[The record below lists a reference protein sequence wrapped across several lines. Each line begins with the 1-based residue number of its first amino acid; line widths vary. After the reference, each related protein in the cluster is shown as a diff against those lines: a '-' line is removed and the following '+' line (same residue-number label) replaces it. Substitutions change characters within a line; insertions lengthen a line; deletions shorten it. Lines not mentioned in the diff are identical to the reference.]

1 MQAFIVSGLPF
12 FQWLIKTSLQGSL
25 LIGLIFLVKLL
36 LRDRLSV
43 RWYSYLWLLLLL
55 RLALPWVPNSRISVF
70 NLVPEQA
77 WPARTELASSTGST
91 TAEFLTPQTGTHG
104 PTVSPQPETAPV
116 AGDVSV
122 ALSDEGASAQ
132 SVSERLVGTLPWVWL
147 IGVLGLGACICIRN
161 VVHWRAIK
169 RERPVTDQT
178 ILDLLEDSK
187 MQMRV
192 QTIVGVI
199 VTDSVRSP
207 ALFGFV
213 RPRLLLPRGLVE
225 TLSLEELQ
233 HVFLHELAHLKR
245 RDIYL
250 GWLVSLLQVIHW
262 FNPLVW
268 FALCRLR
275 SDQELA
281 CDRLV
286 LSTMTAGEPAKYGQ
300 TIVKLFEQFSQ
311 INYLPSM
318 AGIMEDTS
326 QLERRIRMI
335 ANPNRKS
342 RTQSVVAMLLL
353 VALTCVAL
361 TDAHPAHASVDSLD
375 LKVPAGLQ
383 RNVLLYLSFDR
394 DGGTRAVDI
403 SGMDFHGALHGCEY
417 TDEGR
422 VGGAMRFDGEDD
434 HISIPGVK
442 LHAFSFSAWVKT
454 RTESMNNRRLFLL
467 DSGEEYYAV
476 QGTSRGDVE
485 LSGAD
490 FGDDDPEPIPMR
502 EFVVNDWTY
511 VTTTFDGD
519 AFSVYKNGVLTRS
532 GRGLHRGLTGTAYV
546 GGTEKQRGAFWHG
559 AMDEVALFNRAL
571 TGNEIKQLH
580 SMAGGVTAPRF
591 TTSST
596 VDHERQGA
604 AQFEGAWRGLAVD
617 KPEDGSSRD
626 SLALELKVDG
636 AGRLAGIAAGN
647 FVDSAYCRLQN
658 VKLDGKR
665 LSFEVRHRIQGM
677 RMGITLELKD
687 GTLQGEGAPI
697 DLDEDRCDI
706 TLQRDSSR
714 RGVPDVSGPKR
725 GGPVLHYS
733 FDDKGSHVN
742 DGSGQGHHATV
753 HGARYEPN
761 GRVGGAMSFDGNDD
775 YISSPN
781 ISLREFTFSAW
792 VKTDTGVLNNR
803 RLFMLSDGQR
813 CYALQCNVGSSVG
826 IYVADDVEVNEY
838 DWTLPLGKWIHV
850 TVTHDGNVFK
860 IYRNGRLTETGLIE
874 TSGVTGMFCI
884 GGTDR
889 HRGGFWQGMID
900 ELFVFNRALSDV
912 EVARLYGSVAG
923 AGDESLRPRRTDEP
937 ITSGEDTS
945 GSRFA
950 GVWSG
955 MAVDKPGDGNSR
967 DSLTLVLK
975 ISEQGRLTGTASG
988 DFVKG
993 GLSELKNLKL
1003 MLNRKGSAIGI
1014 SCEIAHRIAGLRMRV
1029 TLGLE
1034 DGTLKGE
1041 ALPIDFDEDSC
1052 DILLKKGSF
1061 R

>member
-12 FQWLIKTSLQGSL
+12 FQWLIKTSIQGSL

-70 NLVPEQA
+70 NLVPDQA
-77 WPARTELASSTGST
+77 WPTRTELASPPGDAARESV
-91 TAEFLTPQTGTHG
+91 TPRAGTRG
-104 PTVSPQPETAPV
+104 PTVSLQPETAPV
-116 AGDVSV
+116 AGDSSAV
-122 ALSDEGASAQ
+122 LSDGDVSTQ
-132 SVSERLVGTLPWVWL
+132 SVSERLAGTLPWIWL

-161 VVHWRAIK
+161 VVLWRAIK
-169 RERPVTDQT
+169 RERPVTDQA

-192 QTIVGVI
+192 QTLVGVI

-213 RPRLLLPRGLVE
+213 RPRLLLPQGLIE
-225 TLSLEELQ
+225 ALSLEELQ
-233 HVFLHELAHLKR
+233 HIFLHELAHLKR

-286 LSTMTAGEPAKYGQ
+286 LSTMNVGEPAKYGQ
-300 TIVKLFEQFSQ
+300 TIVKLFEQFSR
-311 INYLPSM
+311 ISYLPSM
-318 AGIMEDTS
+318 AGIMEDAS

-335 ANPNRKS
+335 AHPNKKS
-342 RTQSVVAMLLL
+342 RTQSAVAMLLL
-353 VALTCVAL
+353 VALTSVAL
-361 TDAHPAHASVDSLD
+361 TDAHPAPVSADSLD

-403 SGMDFHGALHGCEY
+403 SGMDFHGELHGCTYSE
-417 TDEGR
+417 EGR
-422 VGGAMRFDGEDD
+422 VGGALQFDGEDD

-454 RTESMNNRRLFLL
+454 RTDSLNNRRLFLL
-467 DSGEEYYAV
+467 DNGEQYYAV

-485 LSGAD
+485 LSGGD
-490 FGDDDPEPIPMR
+490 FNDDDPEPMPMR
-502 EFVVNDWTY
+502 EYIMNEWTF

-519 AFSVYKNGVLTRS
+519 AFGVYKNGVLTRS
-532 GRGLHRGLTGTAYV
+532 GRGARDSLTGTAYL
-546 GGTEKQRGAFWHG
+546 GGTEKFRGGFWCG

-571 TGNEIKQLH
+571 TANEVKQLYR
-580 SMAGGVTAPRF
+580 MAGGGTSARF
-591 TTSST
+591 TASST
-596 VDHERQGA
+596 IDDERLGGA
-604 AQFEGAWRGLAVD
+604 RFAGMWRGLAID
-617 KPEDGSSRD
+617 KPEDGNSRD
-626 SLALELKVDG
+626 SLALELKVDRS
-636 AGRLAGIAAGN
+636 GRLTGSAAGN
-647 FVDSAYCRLQN
+647 FVDSNYCRLQN
-658 VKLDGKR
+658 VKLDGNR
-665 LSFEVRHRIQGM
+665 LSFELRHRIQGM
-677 RMGITLELKD
+677 RMGITLELRD
-687 GTLQGEGAPI
+687 GVLQGEGAPI
-697 DLDEDRCDI
+697 DQDEDRCDI
-706 TLQRDSSR
+706 TLQRDSTHSPALARPRPR
-714 RGVPDVSGPKR
+714 RSGPI
-725 GGPVLHYS
+725 LHYS
-733 FDDKGSHVN
+733 FDRQGSHVTN
-742 DGSGQGHHATV
+742 ESGQGHHAKV
-753 HGARYEPN
+753 HGARYERN

-775 YISSPN
+775 YLSTPD

-838 DWTLPLGKWIHV
+838 DWSFPIGKWIHV
-850 TVTHDGNVFK
+850 AVTHDGKAFK
-860 IYRNGRLTETGLIE
+860 IYRDGRLTEIGLIE
-874 TSGVTGMFCI
+874 TTGVTGTLCI

-889 HRGGFWQGMID
+889 HRGGYWQGMMD

-912 EVARLYGSVAG
+912 EVEQLYSSAPGTG
-923 AGDESLRPRRTDEP
+923 RKSLPARRTDDP
-937 ITSGEDTS
+937 VTTGEYAS

-950 GVWSG
+950 AVWSG
-955 MAVDKPGDGNSR
+955 MAVDKPGDGSSR
-967 DSLTLVLK
+967 DSLTLKLTAN
-975 ISEQGRLTGTASG
+975 EHGHLTGTASG
-988 DFVKG
+988 DFVKDAS
-993 GLSELKNLKL
+993 SELKNLKIS
-1003 MLNRKGSAIGI
+1003 GSRI
-1014 SCEIAHRIAGLRMRV
+1014 SFEVAHRIEGLRMGV
-1029 TLGLE
+1029 TLELA
-1034 DGTLKGE
+1034 DCALKGE
-1041 ALPIDFDEDSC
+1041 ALPIDFAENSC
-1052 DILLKKGSF
+1052 DIVLKRESP